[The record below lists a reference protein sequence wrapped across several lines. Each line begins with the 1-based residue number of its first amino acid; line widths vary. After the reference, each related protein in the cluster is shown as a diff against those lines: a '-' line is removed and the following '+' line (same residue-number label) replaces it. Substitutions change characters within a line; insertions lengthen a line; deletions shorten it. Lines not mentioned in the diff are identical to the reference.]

1 MAFGGGRDS
10 GARVPVIGSAVVGV
24 FGSAVGVFGSA
35 GVGVFGS
42 TVVGVFGSTVVGV
55 FGSTAVGVFGST
67 AVVSSP
73 VLVKAVPGARCSPSE
88 CGELYWGRIRAM
100 G

>member
-1 MAFGGGRDS
+1 MAFGGGPDS
-10 GARVPVIGSAVVGV
+10 DARVPVIGSA
-24 FGSAVGVFGSA
+24 
-35 GVGVFGS
+35 VGVFGS
-42 TVVGVFGSTVVGV
+42 TVVGVFVSTV
-55 FGSTAVGVFGST
+55 VGVFGST

>member
-1 MAFGGGRDS
+1 MAFGEGPDS
-10 GARVPVIGSAVVGV
+10 DARVPVIGSAVGV
-24 FGSAVGVFGSA
+24 FGSA
-35 GVGVFGS
+35 
-42 TVVGVFGSTVVGV
+42 VVGVFGSTV
-55 FGSTAVGVFGST
+55 
-67 AVVSSP
+67 VVSSP

>member
-24 FGSAVGVFGSA
+24 FGSAVGVFGS
-35 GVGVFGS
+35 
-42 TVVGVFGSTVVGV
+42 TVVGVFGSTV
-55 FGSTAVGVFGST
+55 VGVFGST

>member
-1 MAFGGGRDS
+1 MAFGGGPDS
-10 GARVPVIGSAVVGV
+10 DARVPVIGSAV
-24 FGSAVGVFGSA
+24 
-35 GVGVFGS
+35 GVFGS
-42 TVVGVFGSTVVGV
+42 TAVVSSPVVGVFGSTVVGV
-55 FGSTAVGVFGST
+55 FGSAVVGVFGST

>member
-1 MAFGGGRDS
+1 MAFGEGPDS
-10 GARVPVIGSAVVGV
+10 DARVPVIGSA
-24 FGSAVGVFGSA
+24 
-35 GVGVFGS
+35 VGVFGS
-42 TVVGVFGSTVVGV
+42 TVVGVFGSTV
-55 FGSTAVGVFGST
+55 VGVFGST

>member
-1 MAFGGGRDS
+1 MAFGEGPDS
-10 GARVPVIGSAVVGV
+10 DARVPVIGSAV
-24 FGSAVGVFGSA
+24 
-35 GVGVFGS
+35 GVFGS
-42 TVVGVFGSTVVGV
+42 TVVVSSPVVGV
-55 FGSTAVGVFGST
+55 FGSTAVVI
-67 AVVSSP
+67 SS

>member
-1 MAFGGGRDS
+1 MAFGEGPDS
-10 GARVPVIGSAVVGV
+10 DARVPVIGSAVGV
-24 FGSAVGVFGSA
+24 FGSAV
-35 GVGVFGS
+35 VGAFGS
-42 TVVGVFGSTVVGV
+42 TV
-55 FGSTAVGVFGST
+55 VGVFGST

>member
-1 MAFGGGRDS
+1 MAFGEGPDS
-10 GARVPVIGSAVVGV
+10 DARVPVIGSAVVV
-24 FGSAVGVFGSA
+24 SSP
-35 GVGVFGS
+35 
-42 TVVGVFGSTVVGV
+42 VVGV

-88 CGELYWGRIRAM
+88 WGDLYRGRIRAM

>member
-1 MAFGGGRDS
+1 MAFGGGPDS
-10 GARVPVIGSAVVGV
+10 DARVPVIGSAVGV
-24 FGSAVGVFGSA
+24 FGS
-35 GVGVFGS
+35 
-42 TVVGVFGSTVVGV
+42 
-55 FGSTAVGVFGST
+55 AVGVFGST

>member
-1 MAFGGGRDS
+1 MAFGGGPDS
-10 GARVPVIGSAVVGV
+10 GARVPVIGPVVGV
-24 FGSAVGVFGSA
+24 FGSAA
-35 GVGVFGS
+35 
-42 TVVGVFGSTVVGV
+42 VGV
-55 FGSTAVGVFGST
+55 FGSTAVGAFGSTVVGVFGST

>member
-1 MAFGGGRDS
+1 MAFGGGPDS
-10 GARVPVIGSAVVGV
+10 GARVPVIGST
-24 FGSAVGVFGSA
+24 
-35 GVGVFGS
+35 VGVFGS
-42 TVVGVFGSTVVGV
+42 TAVGAFGSTVVGV
-55 FGSTAVGVFGST
+55 FGSTAGGVFGST
-67 AVVSSP
+67 AVVSPP

>member
-1 MAFGGGRDS
+1 MAFGEGPDS
-10 GARVPVIGSAVVGV
+10 DARVPVIGSAVGV
-24 FGSAVGVFGSA
+24 FGSTA
-35 GVGVFGS
+35 VGVFGS

-55 FGSTAVGVFGST
+55 YGST

>member
-1 MAFGGGRDS
+1 MAFEGGPDS
-10 GARVPVIGSAVVGV
+10 GARVPVIGSAVGV
-24 FGSAVGVFGSA
+24 FGSAV
-35 GVGVFGS
+35 VGAFGS
-42 TVVGVFGSTVVGV
+42 TVVGAFGSTV
-55 FGSTAVGVFGST
+55 VGVFGST

>member
-1 MAFGGGRDS
+1 MAFGGGPDS
-10 GARVPVIGSAVVGV
+10 DARVPVIGSA
-24 FGSAVGVFGSA
+24 
-35 GVGVFGS
+35 VGVFGS
-42 TVVGVFGSTVVGV
+42 TVVGVFGSTV
-55 FGSTAVGVFGST
+55 
-67 AVVSSP
+67 VVSSP

>member
-1 MAFGGGRDS
+1 MAFGGGPDS
-10 GARVPVIGSAVVGV
+10 GARVPVIGSAVGV
-24 FGSAVGVFGSA
+24 FGL
-35 GVGVFGS
+35 
-42 TVVGVFGSTVVGV
+42 TV
-55 FGSTAVGVFGST
+55 
-67 AVVSSP
+67 VVSSP

>member
-1 MAFGGGRDS
+1 MAFGGGPDS

-24 FGSAVGVFGSA
+24 FGSAAVVS
-35 GVGVFGS
+35 S
-42 TVVGVFGSTVVGV
+42 PVVGVFGSTVVGV
-55 FGSTAVGVFGST
+55 FGSAVVGVFGST

>member
-1 MAFGGGRDS
+1 MAFGEGPDS
-10 GARVPVIGSAVVGV
+10 DARVPVIGSA
-24 FGSAVGVFGSA
+24 A
-35 GVGVFGS
+35 
-42 TVVGVFGSTVVGV
+42 GVFGSTVVGV
-55 FGSTAVGVFGST
+55 FGSTAVVI
-67 AVVSSP
+67 SS

>member
-1 MAFGGGRDS
+1 MAFGGGPDS
-10 GARVPVIGSAVVGV
+10 DARVPVIGSVVGV
-24 FGSAVGVFGSA
+24 FGSAA
-35 GVGVFGS
+35 VGVFGS
-42 TVVGVFGSTVVGV
+42 TVVGVFGSTV
-55 FGSTAVGVFGST
+55 
-67 AVVSSP
+67 VVSSP

>member
-10 GARVPVIGSAVVGV
+10 DARVPVIGSA
-24 FGSAVGVFGSA
+24 
-35 GVGVFGS
+35 VGVFGS
-42 TVVGVFGSTVVGV
+42 TVVGVFGSTV
-55 FGSTAVGVFGST
+55 
-67 AVVSSP
+67 VVSSP

>member
-1 MAFGGGRDS
+1 MAFGEGPDS
-10 GARVPVIGSAVVGV
+10 DARVPVIGSAV
-24 FGSAVGVFGSA
+24 
-35 GVGVFGS
+35 GVFGS
-42 TVVGVFGSTVVGV
+42 TAVVSSPVVGVFGSTVVG
-55 FGSTAVGVFGST
+55 AFGST

>member
-1 MAFGGGRDS
+1 MAFEGGPDS
-10 GARVPVIGSAVVGV
+10 GARVPVIGSAVGV
-24 FGSAVGVFGSA
+24 FGSA
-35 GVGVFGS
+35 
-42 TVVGVFGSTVVGV
+42 VVGV

>member
-1 MAFGGGRDS
+1 MAFGEGPDS
-10 GARVPVIGSAVVGV
+10 DARVPVIGSAVGV
-24 FGSAVGVFGSA
+24 FGSAV
-35 GVGVFGS
+35 
-42 TVVGVFGSTVVGV
+42 VVSSPVVGV
-55 FGSTAVGVFGST
+55 FGSTAVVI
-67 AVVSSP
+67 SS

>member
-1 MAFGGGRDS
+1 MGGVAFGEGPDS
-10 GARVPVIGSAVVGV
+10 DARVPVIGSA
-24 FGSAVGVFGSA
+24 
-35 GVGVFGS
+35 VGVFGS
-42 TVVGVFGSTVVGV
+42 TVVGVFGSTV
-55 FGSTAVGVFGST
+55 
-67 AVVSSP
+67 VVSSP

>member
-10 GARVPVIGSAVVGV
+10 DARVPVIGSAVGV
-24 FGSAVGVFGSA
+24 FGSAV
-35 GVGVFGS
+35 
-42 TVVGVFGSTVVGV
+42 VVSSPVVGV
-55 FGSTAVGVFGST
+55 FGSTAVVI
-67 AVVSSP
+67 SS

>member
-10 GARVPVIGSAVVGV
+10 GARVPVIGSAVGV
-24 FGSAVGVFGSA
+24 FGSA
-35 GVGVFGS
+35 
-42 TVVGVFGSTVVGV
+42 VVGVFGSTV
-55 FGSTAVGVFGST
+55 VGVFGST

>member
-1 MAFGGGRDS
+1 MAFGGGPDS
-10 GARVPVIGSAVVGV
+10 GARVPVIGSAVGV
-24 FGSAVGVFGSA
+24 FGSAV
-35 GVGVFGS
+35 
-42 TVVGVFGSTVVGV
+42 
-55 FGSTAVGVFGST
+55 VGVFGST

>member
-1 MAFGGGRDS
+1 MAFGEGPDS
-10 GARVPVIGSAVVGV
+10 DARVPVIGSAVGV
-24 FGSAVGVFGSA
+24 FGSTA
-35 GVGVFGS
+35 VGVFGS
-42 TVVGVFGSTVVGV
+42 TV
-55 FGSTAVGVFGST
+55 VGVFGST

>member
-1 MAFGGGRDS
+1 MAFGEGPDS
-10 GARVPVIGSAVVGV
+10 DARVPV
-24 FGSAVGVFGSA
+24 FGSAA
-35 GVGVFGS
+35 GVFGS
-42 TVVGVFGSTVVGV
+42 TV
-55 FGSTAVGVFGST
+55 VGVFGST